1 MKTLHVVKFGF
12 IVLATNLLGAC
23 NDQARQPTATVP
35 AASSDGLPGTASGP
49 RPSDSAL
56 NAPAQTEPVSLNP
69 TAEAAAAA
77 DSAATPTIKNV
88 PFVGPPA
95 VKRALN
101 NH

>member
-1 MKTLHVVKFGF
+1 M
-12 IVLATNLLGAC
+12 ATSLLGAC

-35 AASSDGLPGTASGP
+35 AASSDGLPGTVSGP

-69 TAEAAAAA
+69 TAKAAAAA
-77 DSAATPTIKNV
+77 DPAANPTMKNV
-88 PFVGPPA
+88 PFVGPP
-95 VKRALN
+95 VIKRALN